1 METKFINS
9 VNESTFKEILC
20 METKEIYDTFLQMYN
35 DGEINNEIDRVY
47 IDENDKKEFFRYIK
61 QKYINCYAIVT
72 MKYFTNPGILR

>member
-9 VNESTFKEILC
+9 VKDSTFKEVCC

-35 DGEINNEIDRVY
+35 DGEINNEIENVY
-47 IDENDKKEFFRYIK
+47 IDEDDKKEFFRYIK

-72 MKYFTNPGILR
+72 FKYFQNPGVLR